1 MSPIPSAE
9 LFVSV
14 VIPTHQRP
22 GQLRDCL
29 EALACQTM
37 PIDAFEV
44 VVVDDGGPEPLDALV
59 AEFASRLQ
67 VRLPR
72 QANAGPASARNN
84 GAREARAPLVAF
96 TDDDCRPRP
105 EWLERLVTAESRNPG
120 TLISGSTVN
129 GLPDDI
135 FATTSHLILELV
147 YEHFNADPANAYFFA
162 SNNMLCRRERLIAL
176 GGFDTAFPRAGAED
190 RDFCDRWR
198 AAGLRLVWQVD
209 ATIEHC
215 HGQSLATFIDLHY
228 RYGRG
233 ARLYHAKRQAR
244 TTGTM
249 REDLGFHRSLPS
261 RIWKRM
267 GRPLGPWRS
276 VQVCGA
282 ILLWEAVNAIGFLQ
296 RGGRC
301 TRQ

>member
-1 MSPIPSAE
+1 M
-9 LFVSV
+9 
-14 VIPTHQRP
+14 
-22 GQLRDCL
+22 LRLVERDPDV
-29 EALACQTM
+29 ALTG
-37 PIDAFEV
+37 EV
-44 VVVDDGGPEPLDALV
+44 VDLV
-59 AEFASRLQ
+59 GFYPADYRLQ
-67 VRLPR
+67 AERIDQVAVVEFEWETEPR
-72 QANAGPASARNN
+72 K
-84 GAREARAPLVAF
+84 F
-96 TDDDCRPRP
+96 
-105 EWLERLVTAESRNPG
+105 EWKQG
-120 TLISGSTVN
+120 
-129 GLPDDI
+129 D
-135 FATTSHLILELV
+135 FV
-147 YEHFNADPANAYFFA
+147 YIPPYCAHQHFNADPANAYFFA